1 MHLLGIRNDVLEKHP
16 ELPKK
21 LFDGFDRSRQ
31 HGLKELGQVAYFYVM
46 LPWLVDNLSE
56 TKNIM
61 GEDYWP
67 YGVDANRKVLET
79 ICRYHYEQGIS
90 KRLMT
95 VEELFLPV

>member
-1 MHLLGIRNDVLEKHP
+1 
-16 ELPKK
+16 
-21 LFDGFDRSRQ
+21 
-31 HGLKELGQVAYFYVM
+31 M

-61 GEDYWP
+61 GDDYWP
-67 YGVDANRKVLET
+67 YGVGANRKVLET